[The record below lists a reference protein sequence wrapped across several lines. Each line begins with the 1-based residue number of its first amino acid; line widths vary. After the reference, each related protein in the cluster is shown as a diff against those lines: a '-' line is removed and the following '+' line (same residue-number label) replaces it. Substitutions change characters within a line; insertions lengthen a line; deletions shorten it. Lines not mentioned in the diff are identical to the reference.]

1 MSSKLYFFLTLFGGI
16 FGLHK
21 FVTGQFKM
29 GLLYLLTGGLFGIG
43 WVCDVIR
50 AAAIMNRPV
59 VINPVNYNNDLN
71 AKSSKYFST
80 LQEIESMWSV
90 MYNLKLMSGEKAD
103 AFEIKCKENI
113 VELYDML
120 DASKKAKFDSS
131 VPPSVPAYIR
141 LAMLYE
147 RQERYQDA
155 INICVDAI
163 KAGAIDDG
171 SKGKMYGRLAR
182 LIRKSGIEVNDDI
195 LSLTLKSP

>member
-29 GLLYLLTGGLFGIG
+29 GLLYLFTGGLFGIG
-43 WVCDVIR
+43 WVYDVIR
-50 AAAIMNRPV
+50 AAAIMNKPV

-103 AFEIKCKENI
+103 AFEVKCKENI
-113 VELYDML
+113 VELYYML

-131 VPPSVPAYIR
+131 VPAYIR
-141 LAMLYE
+141 LATLYE